1 MTKAGSPT
9 GRNRIRSRSLI
20 QVFLQA
26 GLLVIAV
33 TVAIADSQD
42 LSAPHVQVELVSER
56 DAIAAGQDFWVGLHF
71 RLEEGWHVYWS
82 NPGDSGQPPS
92 VQWELPAGFQAGP
105 IVWPYPERLEHAPL
119 VDYGYERDVLLMAR
133 IHSPGSAQ
141 IQGKVDLA
149 ANAKW
154 LVCREICIPGK
165 MRLSLTLPVQAAGK
179 APGPARNQLFETA
192 RRRLPRPLP
201 ANWRVA
207 ASSEK
212 DRFDLSIETGKPE
225 AQAVFF
231 PLAAEQIEN
240 SAPQIVTATK
250 QGTRISL
257 RKSEHLL
264 KAVTT
269 LNGVVVFSSGRAFL
283 IHAKVSAQHREGNP
297 GGG

>member
-1 MTKAGSPT
+1 MQIG
-9 GRNRIRSRSLI
+9 
-20 QVFLQA
+20 
-26 GLLVIAV
+26 
-33 TVAIADSQD
+33 TVAIADSHA
-42 LSAPHVQVELVSER
+42 LSGPHVQVELVSER
-56 DAIAAGQDFWVGLHF
+56 DAIAAGQDFWIGLHF

-133 IHSPGSAQ
+133 IHSPKSAQ
-141 IQGKVDLA
+141 IQGKVELA

-165 MRLSLTLPVQAAGK
+165 MRLSLTLPVQPAGE

-201 ANWRVA
+201 ANWRA
-207 ASSEK
+207 AVSSER
-212 DRFDLSIETGKPE
+212 DRFELSIETGKPE
-225 AQAVFF
+225 TQAVFF
-231 PLAAEQIEN
+231 PLEAEQIEN

-250 QGTRISL
+250 QGARISL

-264 KAVTT
+264 KPIGT

-283 IHAKVSAQHREGNP
+283 IHAKVSAGHREGNP